1 MGRYLLK
8 DIHFH
13 TPWPGLWQT
22 QTFLFWEI
30 IWINTR
36 ASLCRPVIKE
46 RKKLKHESICVCSSL
61 INTCLAK
68 QFLSGDMMK
77 AIKSP
82 LFELD
87 NCTSSTVQRLEF
99 GPPFT
104 ARQLVTRK
112 CRLNLNYQNC
122 IIYPFLRL
130 VLEFMWGFK
139 DNKYIIL
146 MFVFGLKRFIQH
158 INAAFMFSYLI
169 TSK

>member
-1 MGRYLLK
+1 
-8 DIHFH
+8 
-13 TPWPGLWQT
+13 
-22 QTFLFWEI
+22 
-30 IWINTR
+30 
-36 ASLCRPVIKE
+36 
-46 RKKLKHESICVCSSL
+46 
-61 INTCLAK
+61 
-68 QFLSGDMMK
+68 MMK

-87 NCTSSTVQRLEF
+87 NCTSSTVQRLE
-99 GPPFT
+99 FT

-158 INAAFMFSYLI
+158 INAAFMFSYII

>member
-1 MGRYLLK
+1 MTNAN
-8 DIHFH
+8 IS
-13 TPWPGLWQT
+13 
-22 QTFLFWEI
+22 FLRD
-30 IWINTR
+30 NLDKHPSLAVY
-36 ASLCRPVIKE
+36 ASHKGT
-46 RKKLKHESICVCSSL
+46 KKWKHESICVCSSL

-87 NCTSSTVQRLEF
+87 NCKSSTVQRLEF
-99 GPPFT
+99 GPPFM
-104 ARQLVTRK
+104 ARQIVTRK

-122 IIYPFLRL
+122 IIYPLLRL

-146 MFVFGLKRFIQH
+146 MFVFGLKRSFSISMRLSCFH
-158 INAAFMFSYLI
+158 I
-169 TSK
+169 